1 MSTRADNS
9 GYSEKLKTLKERLKA
24 VPQLPGVYLF
34 KNLNGDVIYVGKA
47 RILRNRLRSY
57 FQDPDK
63 LDPKVRAMMSRV
75 NDFDYIVTS
84 GDLEALILESN
95 LIKSHQPR
103 YNILLRDDKSYPYLK
118 VTLKED
124 YPRIT
129 MTREKQHDDSR
140 YFGPYTDVTA
150 IKSVLRLLTDLFPI
164 RTCKDFRVGKRP
176 CLNRDIGRCLAPCT
190 GEVDP
195 ETYREMIRRVI
206 AFLEGDTAGIARQ
219 VEAAMKE
226 AAENLEFETAGRLR
240 DTLLA
245 IRKLSE
251 EQKVVSTT
259 LREMD
264 LIALAGSANDR
275 LVVVFRI
282 RGGKLVGKD
291 SYRLQASLAQDEGE
305 VLSFFIRHYY
315 RDIPDIPGEIL
326 VSHNPGDRELLE
338 SWLREKRGVKTV
350 IRVPIRGEKKRLL
363 DMTRENAILLWEER
377 LRRDDTNRGV
387 LVELARVLGLEVVP
401 ERIECYDISHLGGE
415 ETVGSMVV
423 FTGGE
428 KDPRAYRR
436 FKLTEQNNDY
446 RAMAE
451 VLRRR
456 LEAGFRGEQA
466 FLPLPDLILVDGG
479 LGQVNTAH
487 QVLRELGADIPVISL
502 AKRHEEVFRPGDSQG
517 LRWPRNSEILK
528 LLQRIRDEAHRFAVQ
543 HNRKRIRKR
552 SLISVLDHIEGIGEK
567 RRQELLKAFG
577 SLDRIKEA
585 TPEELSRVPGM
596 NRRAAQAVYE
606 FFNQQ
611 VPD

>member
-1 MSTRADNS
+1 MSTRTDNNA
-9 GYSEKLKTLKERLKA
+9 YPEKLKNLKERLKA

-57 FQDPDK
+57 FQDPEK

-75 NDFDYIVTS
+75 HDFDYIVTS

-118 VTLKED
+118 VTLQED

-140 YFGPYTDVTA
+140 YFGPYTDVSA

-164 RTCKDFRVGKRP
+164 RTCKNFRIGRRP
-176 CLNRDIGRCLAPCT
+176 CLNRDIGKCLAPCT
-190 GEVDP
+190 GEVDRD
-195 ETYREMIRRVI
+195 TYREMIRQVI

-219 VEAAMKE
+219 VETEMKA
-226 AAENLEFETAGRLR
+226 AAENLEFEKAGRLR
-240 DTLLA
+240 DTLIA

-264 LIALAGSANDR
+264 LIALAGSASDR

-305 VLSFFIRHYY
+305 VMSFFIRHYY

-326 VSHNPGDRELLE
+326 VSHSPGDRELLE
-338 SWLREKRGVKTV
+338 SWLRELRGIKTV
-350 IRVPIRGEKKRLL
+350 IRVPVRGEKKRLL
-363 DMTRENAILLWEER
+363 DMTRENAVLLWEER
-377 LRRDDTNRGV
+377 LRRDDSNRGV
-387 LVELARVLGLEVVP
+387 LIELARVLGLEVVP

-415 ETVGSMVV
+415 ETVGAMVV
-423 FTGGE
+423 FSGGV

-436 FKLTEQNNDY
+436 FKLKEQNNDY

-456 LEAGFRGEQA
+456 LEAGFRGEQS
-466 FLPLPDLILVDGG
+466 FLPLPDLILIDGG
-479 LGQVNTAH
+479 LGQVNAAY
-487 QVLRELGADIPVISL
+487 QVLRELEADIPVIGL
-502 AKRHEEVFRPGDSQG
+502 AKRHEEVFRPGDPQG

-528 LLQRIRDEAHRFAVQ
+528 LLQRIRDEAHRFAIQ

-552 SLISVLDHIEGIGEK
+552 SLFSVLDHIEGIGER

-577 SLDRIKEA
+577 SLDRIKAA

-606 FFNQQ
+606 FFHQAT
-611 VPD
+611 PD

>member
-1 MSTRADNS
+1 MNTRTDNR

-84 GDLEALILESN
+84 GDMEALILESN

-118 VTLKED
+118 VTLQED

-129 MTREKQHDDSR
+129 MTREKHHDDSR
-140 YFGPYTDVTA
+140 YFGPYTNVTA

-219 VEAAMKE
+219 VETEMKE
-226 AAENLEFETAGRLR
+226 AAENLEFEKASRLR
-240 DTLLA
+240 DTLVA

-264 LIALAGSANDR
+264 LIALAGSTNDR

-305 VLSFFIRHYY
+305 VMSFFIRHYY

-326 VSHNPGDRELLE
+326 VSHSPGDRELLE
-338 SWLREKRGVKTV
+338 SWLREKRGGKTV

-423 FTGGE
+423 FTGGV

-436 FKLTEQNNDY
+436 FKLKEQNNDY
-446 RAMAE
+446 QAMAE

-456 LEAGFRGEQA
+456 LEAGFRGEQS

-502 AKRHEEVFRPGDSQG
+502 AKRHEEVFRPGDPQG

-606 FFNQQ
+606 FFHRQA
-611 VPD
+611 PD

>member
-1 MSTRADNS
+1 MNTRTDNR

-84 GDLEALILESN
+84 GDMEALILESN

-118 VTLKED
+118 VTLQED

-129 MTREKQHDDSR
+129 MTREKHHDDSR
-140 YFGPYTDVTA
+140 YFGPYTNVTA

-219 VEAAMKE
+219 VETEMKE
-226 AAENLEFETAGRLR
+226 AAENLEFEKASRLR
-240 DTLLA
+240 DTLVA

-305 VLSFFIRHYY
+305 VMSFFIRHYY

-326 VSHNPGDRELLE
+326 VSHSPGDRELLE
-338 SWLREKRGVKTV
+338 SWLREKRGGKTV

-423 FTGGE
+423 FTGGV

-436 FKLTEQNNDY
+436 FKLKEQNNDY
-446 RAMAE
+446 QAMAE

-456 LEAGFRGEQA
+456 LEAGFRGEQS

-502 AKRHEEVFRPGDSQG
+502 AKRHEEVFRPGDPQG

-606 FFNQQ
+606 FFHRQA
-611 VPD
+611 PD

>member
-1 MSTRADNS
+1 LTTWEKNN
-9 GYSEKLKTLKERLKA
+9 GYPEKLKALKERLKA

-57 FQDPDK
+57 FQDPEK
-63 LDPKVRAMMSRV
+63 LEPKVRAMMSRV

-84 GDLEALILESN
+84 GELEALILESN

-118 VTLKED
+118 VTLQED

-164 RTCKDFRVGKRP
+164 RTCRSFRVGKRP
-176 CLNRDIGRCLAPCT
+176 CLNRDMGRCLAPCT
-190 GEVDP
+190 GGVDRD
-195 ETYREMIRRVI
+195 TYREIIGRVI

-219 VEAAMKE
+219 VETAMRE

-240 DTLLA
+240 DTLIA

-251 EQKVVSTT
+251 EQKVVSTAP
-259 LREMD
+259 REMD
-264 LIALAGSANDR
+264 LMALAGSANDR

-291 SYRLQASLAQDEGE
+291 TYRLQASLAQDEGE

-315 RDIPDIPGEIL
+315 RDIPDVPGEVL
-326 VSHNPGDRELLE
+326 VSHSPGDRELLE
-338 SWLREKRGVKTV
+338 SWLREKRGGRTV

-363 DMTRENAILLWEER
+363 DMTRENAVLLWEER

-401 ERIECYDISHLGGE
+401 ERIECYDISHLAGE
-415 ETVGSMVV
+415 ETVGAMVV
-423 FTGGE
+423 FTGGV
-428 KDPRAYRR
+428 KDHKAYRR
-436 FKLTEQNNDY
+436 FKLKEQNNDY

-456 LEAGFRGEQA
+456 LEAGFRGEQS

-487 QVLRELGADIPVISL
+487 QVLRELGADIPVIGL
-502 AKRHEEVFRPGDSQG
+502 AKRHEEVFRPGDPQG

-552 SLISVLDHIEGIGEK
+552 SLTSILDHIEGIGER

-606 FFNQQ
+606 FFRRQD
-611 VPD
+611 PG

>member
-1 MSTRADNS
+1 MKN
-9 GYSEKLKTLKERLKA
+9 LKERLKA

-57 FQDPDK
+57 FQDPEK

-75 NDFDYIVTS
+75 HDFDYIVTS

-118 VTLKED
+118 VTLQED

-140 YFGPYTDVTA
+140 YFGPYTDVSA

-164 RTCKDFRVGKRP
+164 RTCKNFRIGRRP
-176 CLNRDIGRCLAPCT
+176 CLNRDIGKCLAPCT
-190 GEVDP
+190 GEVDRD
-195 ETYREMIRRVI
+195 TYREMIRQVI

-219 VEAAMKE
+219 VETEMKA
-226 AAENLEFETAGRLR
+226 AAENLEFEKAGRLR
-240 DTLLA
+240 DTLIA

-264 LIALAGSANDR
+264 LIALAGSASDR

-305 VLSFFIRHYY
+305 VMSFFIRHYY

-326 VSHNPGDRELLE
+326 VSHSPGDRELLE
-338 SWLREKRGVKTV
+338 SWLRELRGIKTV
-350 IRVPIRGEKKRLL
+350 IRVPVRGEKKRLL
-363 DMTRENAILLWEER
+363 DMTRENAVLLWEER
-377 LRRDDTNRGV
+377 LRRDDSNRGV
-387 LVELARVLGLEVVP
+387 LIELARVLGLEVVP

-415 ETVGSMVV
+415 ETVGAMVV
-423 FTGGE
+423 FSGGV

-436 FKLTEQNNDY
+436 FKLKEQNNDY

-456 LEAGFRGEQA
+456 LEAGFRGEQS
-466 FLPLPDLILVDGG
+466 FLPLPDLILIDGG
-479 LGQVNTAH
+479 LGQVNAAY
-487 QVLRELGADIPVISL
+487 QVLRELEADIPVIGL
-502 AKRHEEVFRPGDSQG
+502 AKRHEEVFRPGDPQG

-528 LLQRIRDEAHRFAVQ
+528 LLQRIRDEAHRFAIQ

-552 SLISVLDHIEGIGEK
+552 SLFSVLDHIEGIGER

-577 SLDRIKEA
+577 SLDRIKAA

-606 FFNQQ
+606 FFHQAT
-611 VPD
+611 PD

>member
-1 MSTRADNS
+1 LSTRADNS